1 MAHSRATRHS
11 EDRAQEDV
19 LLTPRAQLRRLW
31 VTIRLMLL
39 CVFSGLFGG
48 LLDTACKEGS
58 LKLFWQQPPQV
69 DSASI
74 WDFYNTTY
82 EEAQAAFPG
91 QRAQQSGADYAA
103 LSLEHFPRWLFAPGS
118 NTWQPNVQY
127 ELATSRSSAQL
138 LACCSVLLALLA
150 SGASNRARVLRAL
163 HHLLDR
169 RQGARRAV
177 WFAAFMSDSDGT
189 AVFNRARDSFR
200 ALAASALTLELFSA
214 RSATRTTKVHHAEL
228 LQVDAFISHSH
239 ADDGQAK
246 LLAVQAWARS
256 RGGGSRTKDSGVS
269 VPADELLV
277 WVDIA
282 SLNQRKL
289 QEDLQCLPVY
299 IYGCKEM
306 LALVGPHFCTRL
318 WVR

>member
-1 MAHSRATRHS
+1 
-11 EDRAQEDV
+11 
-19 LLTPRAQLRRLW
+19 
-31 VTIRLMLL
+31 MLL
-39 CVFSGLFGG
+39 AVFSSLFGG
-48 LLDTACKEGS
+48 LLDTACKEGR
-58 LKLFWQQPPQV
+58 LKLFWQQPPV
-69 DSASI
+69 VNPAFI
-74 WDFYNTTY
+74 WNWHNTTY
-82 EEAQAAFPG
+82 EEQRVAFPG
-91 QRAQQSGADYAA
+91 RGI
-103 LSLEHFPRWLFAPGS
+103 SLEPFPQWLFMLS
-118 NTWQPNVQY
+118 SQTWQPNVQY
-127 ELATSRSSAQL
+127 QLATSPSSAQL
-138 LACCSVLLALLA
+138 LACCSLLLALLV
-150 SGASNRARVLRAL
+150 SGATNRGRVLRAL
-163 HHLLDR
+163 NCLLDR
-169 RQGARRAV
+169 RDGVQRAV

-189 AVFNRARDSFR
+189 AVFNRACDSFR
-200 ALAASALTLELFSA
+200 TLAVSALTLEVFSA